1 MEIFNWEYGWFK
13 GNMHTH
19 TTASDGALTP
29 EEAIRDYW
37 EKEYD
42 FLVLTDHNK
51 LLPESEYRGMLVL
64 RGVELAYNDTPHHK
78 AYHFIAV
85 DPDDGIMDYED
96 HTFGQ
101 NPQAIIDHI
110 LAHRGYC
117 ILAHPY
123 WSLLSPEDMMKLH
136 GYEAVEVMNSVSDPA
151 TRGDSCY
158 ALDVM
163 MAQGHPMPM
172 VASDDTHHYNGEN
185 GWAATWVNAAS
196 HSKADIM
203 EALHAGRFYASE
215 GPRFKQLKVEDGQII
230 VRSTPV
236 HTINFLS
243 DAFSGFGRKVNCE
256 LNRNYACYNISPR
269 DSFVRV
275 QLTDF
280 NGRRAWGPY
289 IDVRGL
295 ARKA

>member
-1 MEIFNWEYGWFK
+1 MEIFNWEYPWFK

-19 TTASDGALTP
+19 TSASDGALTP

-51 LLPESEYRGMLVL
+51 LLPESVYREMPVL
-64 RGVELAYNDTPHHK
+64 RGVELAYNDNARHK

-85 DPDDGIMDYED
+85 DPDEGIMDYPDPE
-96 HTFGQ
+96 FGK

-110 LAHRGYC
+110 RAHHGYC

-123 WSLLSPEDMMKLH
+123 WSLLSPEDMMKLS
-136 GYEAVEVMNSVSDPA
+136 GYDAVEVMNSVSDPE
-151 TRGDSCY
+151 TRGDSAY

-163 MAQGHPMPM
+163 MAQGRPMPM
-172 VASDDTHHYNGEN
+172 VASDDAHHYNGEN
-185 GWAATWVNAAS
+185 GWAATWVNARS
-196 HSKADIM
+196 QSKADIM
-203 EALHAGRFYASE
+203 EALRAGRFYASE
-215 GPRFKQLKVEDGQII
+215 GPRFKALKVENGQII
-230 VRSTPV
+230 VRSSPV
-236 HTINFLS
+236 HYIHFFS
-243 DAFSGFGRKVNCE
+243 DAFSGLNRKVNCE

-269 DSFVRV
+269 DTYVRV

-280 NGRRAWGPY
+280 RGRRAWGPY
-289 IDVRGL
+289 INVQGL
-295 ARKA
+295 AR